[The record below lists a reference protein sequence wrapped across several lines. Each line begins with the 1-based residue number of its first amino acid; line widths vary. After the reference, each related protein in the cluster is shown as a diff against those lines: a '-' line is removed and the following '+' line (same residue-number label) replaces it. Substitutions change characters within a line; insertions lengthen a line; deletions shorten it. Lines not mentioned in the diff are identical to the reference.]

1 MWKIGRNPKIG
12 QLWRPVAPQPYV
24 VQKVDRSRKLP
35 GPWTTTWSK
44 QYLSAAHHVTC
55 SLLWVRC
62 LFDRL
67 SIWDFRGKWPLKW
80 KFSKIS
86 FRIHW
91 RDIELRFMAKCGENR
106 PLRSCRKVVWITTKK
121 LGETHPSLPLCPK
134 WADRAPERCHPI
146 CTEFCP
152 DRRECMTL
160 SSCTQDAG
168 RRASR
173 QVDSES
179 AQNVQLT
186 APSNRAATA
195 AELIVEG
202 SSINASEYTVVYRL

>member
-1 MWKIGRNPKIG
+1 MTDFRFEILGANDPLSENFRKYLSGFIDGTSNYVSWPNVVKIGRCE
-12 QLWRPVAPQPYV
+12 VAERSSGLPQ
-24 VQKVDRSRKLP
+24 
-35 GPWTTTWSK
+35 
-44 QYLSAAHHVTC
+44 
-55 SLLWVRC
+55 
-62 LFDRL
+62 
-67 SIWDFRGKWPLKW
+67 
-80 KFSKIS
+80 
-86 FRIHW
+86 
-91 RDIELRFMAKCGENR
+91 
-106 PLRSCRKVVWITTKK
+106 KK

-202 SSINASEYTVVYRL
+202 SSINASEYTVVYRLYRVRPIVVLPLAVSKRTEMHVTQNRNAFISSILQQCCR